1 MLFEAGAQFVKR
13 GSHALAFGIDRVE
26 HCAQLDA
33 PLILLDEQ
41 HEYGI
46 AGCIRDSR
54 EIVQAIIEHAYY
66 RSRQRSI
73 DLHERRA
80 FDADRAQIGRR
91 FVEHKLQS
99 LAIEFGVAFLGKN
112 ERALALAVGDEQLDL
127 NEHLTATR
135 NGIWVIGVGK
145 AIEQHLDAARFTFEG
160 LLDFDEQLAL
170 AVQSPHLALHLGL
183 ALKHGIAAPQ
193 ALLRCSKRL
202 AALIDCR
209 DVFGKTARPPLTG

>member
-1 MLFEAGAQFVKR
+1 MLFEAGTQFVKR
-13 GSHALAFGIDRVE
+13 GSHALAFGIARVE

-46 AGCIRDSR
+46 AGCIRDGR

-73 DLHERRA
+73 GLHERRA
-80 FDADRAQIGRR
+80 FNADRAQIGRR

-112 ERALALAVGDEQLDL
+112 ERTLALAVGDEQLDL
-127 NEHLTATR
+127 NKISRRRAMESGSLESGRLSSSIWMRRVLLSRDFSISTNSSRSLR
-135 NGIWVIGVGK
+135 NRHISCCTS
-145 AIEQHLDAARFTFEG
+145 ASRSST
-160 LLDFDEQLAL
+160 
-170 AVQSPHLALHLGL
+170 
-183 ALKHGIAAPQ
+183 
-193 ALLRCSKRL
+193 ALLRRKRSCV
-202 AALIDCR
+202 AASASRRSSIAATSSA
-209 DVFGKTARPPLTG
+209 KTARPPLTG